1 MNARWLGRTHRSY
14 YVLSLTLLTLAACQ
28 DPPSDPEPGDL
39 SPALATT
46 SNTWQ
51 KRIRMPSD
59 RRLVMTATVDAP
71 AGGSFLYA
79 VGGRSMNSTGYC
91 SGSLSKVQ
99 AYDGNTN
106 TWTTKA
112 PLPAPAHR
120 GLTGVINRKIYV
132 AGGCRESTRLWEYDV
147 ATNQW
152 TAKASAPLSL
162 PGPVGSV
169 VAGKLYVFD
178 ECSYDACLWDSG
190 FPGREAYTFFGF
202 YDPALDRW
210 VRLPLPPMG
219 VWPSAAATFNG
230 KLYCLDSQGR
240 VHIYTPAT
248 GAWTTGASR
257 SHQELAWTNAV
268 VRGKWYLV
276 GANFL
281 DVYDPATNTWAKRA
295 APPAAIDD
303 LHGPSAGRVW
313 AGGVA
318 RLEVVGG
325 SRPDNN
331 WQYTP

>member
-1 MNARWLGRTHRSY
+1 MNARWLGLTHRSY

-39 SPALATT
+39 SPALAAT

-112 PLPAPAHR
+112 PLPAPTYR

-162 PGPVGSV
+162 PDPVGSV

-210 VRLPLPPMG
+210 VRL
-219 VWPSAAATFNG
+219 
-230 KLYCLDSQGR
+230 
-240 VHIYTPAT
+240 
-248 GAWTTGASR
+248 
-257 SHQELAWTNAV
+257 
-268 VRGKWYLV
+268 
-276 GANFL
+276 
-281 DVYDPATNTWAKRA
+281 
-295 APPAAIDD
+295 APPAD
-303 LHGPSAGRVW
+303 
-313 AGGVA
+313 GGVA
-318 RLEVVGG
+318 VRGRHVQRQALLLGFPRAGAHLHAGHRGVDHRRKPQPPGIGLDKSRGQREMVPGRSELSGRL
-325 SRPDNN
+325 RPGY
-331 WQYTP
+331 QYLGQAGCPACGH